1 MVSLFCI
8 QCRRKFSVR
17 SLEWLL
23 ADNDAYRCRLM
34 LPGTINKIDR
44 RKTSDADCWRDAVEA
59 TIALAGWAKREM
71 RKERNRRRRRNRGE
85 CGRNNGNGNKG
96 DR

>member
-1 MVSLFCI
+1 
-8 QCRRKFSVR
+8 
-17 SLEWLL
+17 
-23 ADNDAYRCRLM
+23 
-34 LPGTINKIDR
+34 
-44 RKTSDADCWRDAVEA
+44 VEA

-96 DR
+96 GGRVTTIQSQTLDRH